1 MLYGTV
7 PFKAVKMKD
16 LHKLIISGTYELKEN
31 ISIVARDLL
40 SNILEP
46 DFVKRYGFQKIVH
59 HIWFSNYD
67 DSSHLIS

>member
-16 LHKLIISGTYELKEN
+16 LHQLIIKGTYELKEN
-31 ISIVARDLL
+31 ISTYARDLI

-46 DFVKRYGFQKIVH
+46 DVSKRYGFQKIIRH
-59 HIWFSNYD
+59 MWFSNYD
-67 DSSHLIS
+67 DTSNLNS